1 MAISQRTAKKR
12 RGSVY
17 KNEEICGTIMASLP
31 VIRFILFGLAP
42 MVLALVMAFFKMK
55 KITSFEGA
63 EFVWFENFKYIFTDP
78 NFGTSIVNTLIY
90 VLVLPVSI
98 FLGLLIAAV
107 LNSKV
112 RGKGFFRVVVFLP
125 YICST
130 VAIVY
135 IWKWLYNYNY
145 GIFNVLLGRQIP
157 WLIDKNMFRLSILMM
172 LLWSTTGYKIIIL
185 AAGLT
190 AVNSSYYE
198 AAEIDG
204 ANALQKFAHITVPA
218 ISPTLF
224 FLLVTGMISI
234 FQMFSESQV
243 MDPTGGQS
251 AEYAGLT
258 IVFYLY
264 RMGFNYYDM
273 GAASAT
279 AWVLSLM
286 ILAIT
291 VLNFKISKLWVH
303 YD

>member
-1 MAISQRTAKKR
+1 MQ
-12 RGSVY
+12 
-17 KNEEICGTIMASLP
+17 N
-31 VIRFILFGLAP
+31 
-42 MVLALVMAFFKMK
+42 
-55 KITSFEGA
+55 
-63 EFVWFENFKYIFTDP
+63 
-78 NFGTSIVNTLIY
+78 
-90 VLVLPVSI
+90 
-98 FLGLLIAAV
+98 
-107 LNSKV
+107 
-112 RGKGFFRVVVFLP
+112 
-125 YICST
+125 
-130 VAIVY
+130 
-135 IWKWLYNYNY
+135 
-145 GIFNVLLGRQIP
+145 
-157 WLIDKNMFRLSILMM
+157 
-172 LLWSTTGYKIIIL
+172 
-185 AAGLT
+185 
-190 AVNSSYYE
+190 
-198 AAEIDG
+198 
-204 ANALQKFAHITVPA
+204 FAHITVPA

>member
-1 MAISQRTAKKR
+1 MAVSQRTAKKR

-31 VIRFILFGLAP
+31 VIRFVLFGLAP

-157 WLIDKNMFRLSILMM
+157 WLIDKNM
-172 LLWSTTGYKIIIL
+172 
-185 AAGLT
+185 
-190 AVNSSYYE
+190 
-198 AAEIDG
+198 
-204 ANALQKFAHITVPA
+204 
-218 ISPTLF
+218 
-224 FLLVTGMISI
+224 
-234 FQMFSESQV
+234 
-243 MDPTGGQS
+243 
-251 AEYAGLT
+251 
-258 IVFYLY
+258 
-264 RMGFNYYDM
+264 
-273 GAASAT
+273 
-279 AWVLSLM
+279 
-286 ILAIT
+286 
-291 VLNFKISKLWVH
+291 
-303 YD
+303 